1 MLGPIEVKRDGQLV
15 SIPAGKTSEVL
26 VRLSLEAGLLVRS
39 ERLIEDLWAGAV
51 STRRNTLQSKV
62 AKLRR
67 ALGDPTVIASSDGGY
82 KLAVEPSEVDAL
94 AVIRHAA
101 AASRL
106 LDVGDDRAWPT

>member
-1 MLGPIEVKRDGQLV
+1 MTV
-15 SIPAGKTSEVL
+15 SSSRIPAGKTSEVL

-39 ERLIEDLWAGAV
+39 ERLIEDLWAGA
-51 STRRNTLQSKV
+51 STQRNTLQSKV

-106 LDVGDDRAWPT
+106 LHAGDDRARPT